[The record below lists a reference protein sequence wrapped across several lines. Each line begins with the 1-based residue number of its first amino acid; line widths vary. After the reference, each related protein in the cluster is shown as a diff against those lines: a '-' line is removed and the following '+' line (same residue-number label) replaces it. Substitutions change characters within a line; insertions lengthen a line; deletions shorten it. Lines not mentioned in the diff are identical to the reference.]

1 MGAEDMVGAD
11 VCWAWLDVSLV
22 LPKDSWSGVE
32 VSWLPAIREQ
42 TLHVAVGVETTGDT

>member
-1 MGAEDMVGAD
+1 MVGAD

-22 LPKDSWSGVE
+22 LLTSWSGVE

-42 TLHVAVGVETTGDT
+42 TLHVALGVETTGDT